1 MVRHLIWLIFF
12 LASLP
17 AWSQAVPYR
26 AVLPVA
32 VCSGLSPD
40 SVPTFTE
47 ATCRTKGILPLDPQG
62 RFVWVKAQVDIT
74 PQVLAAEVP
83 LGLFVS
89 AKAATWAYVNGELVG
104 TNGVP
109 SKALRGETPGK
120 ADAVFRL
127 APGLLRPGAN
137 DIVFAMSGHHSV
149 LTLPAPVTVLLVG
162 PYVRPGDFLLRQYLP
177 SLPLLGILLLG
188 SLYFSAQAIRSRGT
202 EPSILLPAATLFA
215 TLQLLAEVSRAVI
228 PFSYPYHD
236 VRLGLIILFAAGF
249 GACLLVHVVSRF
261 EAGRRKILIPAG
273 LGLMVVVISFTQSY
287 DDKAAFAIMV
297 PAILGA
303 LVTGAAALR
312 AIPFARLYTALLTLA
327 SFGIYQTTSEF
338 LDVYFYYLVALLL
351 LFLFWVQLQTLAEA
365 KAKQADEKARA
376 DRLQMALDHSRERDA
391 PTGIGVKS
399 AGSVEMV
406 AADKLVFCK
415 GARDYVDLMLND
427 GTSKLH
433 SGSLTE
439 LEDALPATFLRV
451 HRSYLVNTTYVDKLV
466 RDTSGT
472 GTLTLSTGD
481 TVPVS
486 RRIMPSVR
494 KALV

>member
-1 MVRHLIWLIFF
+1 MMRHLIWLVFL

-26 AVLPVA
+26 AVQPVA

-40 SVPTFTE
+40 SVPTFAE
-47 ATCRTKGILPLDPQG
+47 PTCRTKAILPLDPQG

-74 PQVLAAEVP
+74 PQILATEVP

-89 AKAATWAYVNGELVG
+89 AKAATWAYINGELVG

-109 SKALRGETPGK
+109 SRDPREETPGK

-127 APGLLRPGAN
+127 NPSLLRPGAN

-215 TLQLLAEVSRAVI
+215 TLQLLVEVSRAVI
-228 PFSYPYHD
+228 PYSYPYHD
-236 VRLGLIILFAAGF
+236 GRLGLIILFAAGF

-261 EAGRRKILIPAG
+261 EAKRKKILIP
-273 LGLMVVVISFTQSY
+273 LGLVLVAAVIFLTRSY

-312 AIPFARLYTALLTLA
+312 GAPFARLYTVLLALA
-327 SFGIYQTTSEF
+327 SFGIHQTTSEF

-351 LFLFWVQLQTLAEA
+351 LFLFWIQLQTLAEA

-376 DRLQMALDHSRERDA
+376 DQLQLALDQSRERGA

-406 AADKLVFCK
+406 AADTLVYCK
-415 GARDYVDLMLND
+415 GARDYVELMLKD
-427 GTSKLH
+427 GNSKLH

-439 LEDALPATFLRV
+439 LEEELPPTFLRV
-451 HRSYLVNTTYVDKLV
+451 HRSYLVNTAFVDKLV

-486 RRIMPSVR
+486 RRIMPRVR